1 MAKHTEEQ
9 RIAALAALELN
20 QGQVRKT
27 AREVGVHEA
36 TLRTWRDQ
44 AWSVEVM
51 PALYGSAMESR
62 TATQSTR
69 DATQTKVY
77 GARLG
82 EALNLALDTL
92 IERLPGMSGRDV
104 AIAVGILVDKHL
116 DITQGRKGAQ
126 IIADNR
132 QVNLTLPEG
141 TTIEEVRAL
150 RDQLRAGLEQER
162 AGLD

>member
-1 MAKHTEEQ
+1 MAKYKEAD

-20 QGQVRKT
+20 MGQIRKT
-27 AREVGVHEA
+27 AAEVGVPEA
-36 TLRTWRDQ
+36 TLRLWRNQ
-44 AWSVEVM
+44 AGSIETA
-51 PALYGSAMESR
+51 PAIYSDPLR
-62 TATQSTR
+62 TPQHATQE
-69 DATQTKVY
+69 AAQTKVY

-82 EALNLALDTL
+82 EALDLALDTL
-92 IERLPGMSGRDV
+92 LEKLPSMAGRDV

-126 IIADNR
+126 FIADNR